1 MVCFENRS
9 FLFLENFMKSSI
21 MIYYF
26 IQSINKHSLLRYFLQ
41 SNVLDLMNKK
51 MNEERW
57 QHLLSAHCKP
67 DTVVATFK
75 YSIPLCHIYYIAIHI
90 IYICRIYYIT
100 SWLQILLYTY
110 AKGIFTKQKYV
121 CEIPSLKTF
130 NHFPLL
136 LIQVRLNTA

>member
-51 MNEERW
+51 MNEE
-57 QHLLSAHCKP
+57 
-67 DTVVATFK
+67 
-75 YSIPLCHIYYIAIHI
+75 
-90 IYICRIYYIT
+90 
-100 SWLQILLYTY
+100 
-110 AKGIFTKQKYV
+110 G
-121 CEIPSLKTF
+121 
-130 NHFPLL
+130 
-136 LIQVRLNTA
+136 